1 MKRLTYDFCIGENHC
16 WQVKGA
22 DNLECREVCQCQ
34 EDKGCK
40 DCPIAKAFDRLAAYE
55 DTGLEPEEIVQTMN
69 VVKSA
74 VSTFEDFGVDRL
86 CELAQ
91 SDRDGR
97 CVVLPAGIG
106 DTVYHITTCKN
117 FSQVLDGTMYG
128 PNGEL
133 GTATGL
139 YCPCELAETCPFPCD
154 DDGSFDCEKH
164 KNTLTIF
171 EDVVA
176 GVFIED
182 MQDVITLGY
191 SGSAD
196 FEDFGKTVF
205 LTRAE
210 AQAALRREQNGQG
223 GRA

>member
-1 MKRLTYDFCIGENHC
+1 MRLVDADSARDSFGDYSVTGRAMRRMFDDLPTVDPIHAAIEDILGDEYD
-16 WQVKGA
+16 
-22 DNLECREVCQCQ
+22 L
-34 EDKGCK
+34 
-40 DCPIAKAFDRLAAYE
+40 DRL
-55 DTGLEPEEIVQTMN
+55 
-69 VVKSA
+69 
-74 VSTFEDFGVDRL
+74 R
-86 CELAQ
+86 ELAQ
-91 SDRDGR
+91 ADRDGR
-97 CVVLPAGIG
+97 CVVFPAGIG

-128 PNGEL
+128 PDGEL

-164 KNTLTIF
+164 KNTLSIF

-182 MQDVITLGY
+182 MQDVITFGY

-210 AQAALRREQNGQG
+210 AQAALRRKQDG
-223 GRA
+223 

>member
-1 MKRLTYDFCIGENHC
+1 MERLTAKNKHGKPII
-16 WQVKGA
+16 
-22 DNLECREVCQCQ
+22 
-34 EDKGCK
+34 K
-40 DCPIAKAFDRLAAYE
+40 DWPNYMEFDIINRLAAYE
-55 DTGLEPEEIVQTMN
+55 DTGLEPCDY
-69 VVKSA
+69 SA
-74 VSTFEDFGVDRL
+74 IGHALEKADRAQSDLTEMIRLVGGIGLDRL
-86 CELAQ
+86 RELAQ
-91 SDRDGR
+91 ADREER

-182 MQDVITLGY
+182 MQDVITFGY
-191 SGSAD
+191 SGSAN

-210 AQAALRREQNGQG
+210 AEEALRREQDGN
-223 GRA
+223 